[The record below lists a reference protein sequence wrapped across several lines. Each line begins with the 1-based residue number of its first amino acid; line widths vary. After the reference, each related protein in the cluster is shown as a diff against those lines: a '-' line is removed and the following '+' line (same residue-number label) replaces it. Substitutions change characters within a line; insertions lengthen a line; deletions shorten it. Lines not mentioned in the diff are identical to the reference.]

1 MPVEMLSR
9 LGKALPRLTVGAS
22 LAGDGLQERLRS
34 TTFALLGLITAVGLV
49 LVGIAANQ
57 GWPDFVD
64 SPIPEAPN
72 VHVGEAGI
80 AAGAAHRTLPRSR
93 DQGSAASTISDRPD
107 SRAHRSS
114 RLGLSPQDQLP
125 VSAPE
130 TQTPAPAPAGQ
141 GGGEAPGSPA
151 VPSPA
156 EPPVSAAPQPTEA
169 VAPVPASPAVSEP
182 ASGNP
187 GQGHG
192 KAKGQEKSHGP
203 PASTAPSAPAAP
215 SAPPAPKA
223 APEEAPA
230 APGDGPGNGHGHA
243 YGHDK

>member
-1 MPVEMLSR
+1 MLSR

-64 SPIPEAPN
+64 SPIPEAPT
-72 VHVGEAGI
+72 VHVGEASI
-80 AAGAAHRTLPRSR
+80 AAGAAHPTLPRSR
-93 DQGSAASTISDRPD
+93 ARGSAASTIPDRPG

-114 RLGLSPQDQLP
+114 QLGLSPQNQLP

-130 TQTPAPAPAGQ
+130 AHSPPPPPSGQ
-141 GGGEAPGSPA
+141 GGGEAPGSPTQ
-151 VPSPA
+151 PSPA
-156 EPPVSAAPQPTEA
+156 ESPVSAAPQPTEA

-182 ASGNP
+182 ASESP

-192 KAKGQEKSHGP
+192 KAKGHEKSHGP
-203 PASTAPSAPAAP
+203 PASTVPSAPAAP
-215 SAPPAPKA
+215 SVPP

-230 APGDGPGNGHGHA
+230 ATGDGPGNGHGHA